1 MMVLRG
7 DELSSTS
14 GLTLDFGGRNT
25 EEKYVL
31 KSSAFAA
38 SCINMLS
45 DKLFGKKTVVSDNYL
60 FVSDNVRDWPLI
72 FRLARSTAQLH
83 ETEWICMMRILVMTI
98 CLLNRT
104 WSE

>member
-38 SCINMLS
+38 AVLAVI
-45 DKLFGKKTVVSDNYL
+45 
-60 FVSDNVRDWPLI
+60 PLYV
-72 FRLARSTAQLH
+72 
-83 ETEWICMMRILVMTI
+83 ILG
-98 CLLNRT
+98 LWFSR
-104 WSE
+104 W